1 MFSTR
6 RGRGRAFVAIVVAVL
21 FVLTG
26 CSSAGDEGAGASE
39 SRDGTFPVVV
49 EHSMGETTIP
59 QRPERIVALGAGT
72 AGEILY
78 ALGVE
83 PVGLEVFPGFG
94 AANEDGVQPWVEPL
108 LDTEVTTLL
117 PSGAKGIEQ
126 VAALEPDLILLTY
139 GELDEATY
147 KQLSQIAPTVAS
159 PQGQWELDWRLELET
174 IASAIGMT
182 DEAVALEAKLT
193 DGIEQIKADHP
204 ELDGVNYTFVEVHD
218 AGLWPYLTADPR
230 NQLIQELGL
239 VSSPGVVALDKST
252 DGAFVGD
259 ISLERAGDIDA
270 DIIIAYPSTGDA
282 QSLYSVPVFK
292 DLSAVRR
299 GSVAFYGQ
307 EQDIVFLA
315 SLQPSPLTIPISL
328 ERVATDVSAA
338 VTSASPQ

>member
-1 MFSTR
+1 MT
-6 RGRGRAFVAIVVAVL
+6 VV
-21 FVLTG
+21 G
-26 CSSAGDEGAGASE
+26 CSSASDDDSDPSAS
-39 SRDGTFPVVV
+39 SDGNFPVVV
-49 EHSMGETTIP
+49 EHSFGETTVAE
-59 QRPERIVALGAGT
+59 RPERIVALGAGT

-94 AANEDGVQPWVEPL
+94 AANDDGVQPWVEPL
-108 LDTEVTTLL
+108 LDTNVTTLL
-117 PSGAKGIEQ
+117 PAGAKGIEK

-147 KQLSQIAPTVAS
+147 KQLSQIAPTIAS

-174 IASAIGMT
+174 IARAIGMA
-182 DEAVALEAKLT
+182 DEAVALEAELT
-193 DGIEQIKADHP
+193 DGIAQIKAAHP
-204 ELDGVNYTFVEVHD
+204 ELQGVNYTFVEVHD

-239 VSSPGVVALDKST
+239 VSSPGVLALDKST

-259 ISLERAGDIDA
+259 ISLERANDIDA
-270 DIIIAYPSTGDA
+270 EVIIAYPSEGDA

-299 GSVAFYGQ
+299 GTVAFYGQ

-328 ERVATDVSAA
+328 ERIATDVSGALA
-338 VTSASPQ
+338 SASPQ

>member
-6 RGRGRAFVAIVVAVL
+6 RRPYYVFAALIVAVVMAL
-21 FVLTG
+21 VG
-26 CSSAGDEGAGASE
+26 CSSSSDDDGGPSGAS
-39 SRDGTFPVVV
+39 DGTFPVVV
-49 EHSMGETTIP
+49 EHSLGETAIP

-108 LDTEVTTLL
+108 LDTDVTTLL

-174 IASAIGMT
+174 IARAIGMT

-193 DGIEQIKADHP
+193 DGIEQVKADHP
-204 ELDGVNYTFVEVHD
+204 ELAGVNYTFVEVHD

-270 DIIIAYPSTGDA
+270 NVIIAYPSAGDA

-292 DLSAVRR
+292 DLNAVRR

-338 VTSASPQ
+338 LSSASNQ

>member
-6 RGRGRAFVAIVVAVL
+6 RGPGRTVAAIIVAGL
-21 FVLTG
+21 FALAG
-26 CSSAGDEGAGASE
+26 CSSSSDDTASASE
-39 SRDGTFPVVV
+39 ANDGTFPVVV
-49 EHSMGETTIP
+49 EHSMGETTVP

-83 PVGLEVFPGFG
+83 PVGLETFPGFG
-94 AANEDGVQPWVEPL
+94 AANEDGVQSWVEPL
-108 LDTEVTTLL
+108 LDTNVTTLL
-117 PSGAKGIEQ
+117 PSGAKGIEK
-126 VAALEPDLILLTY
+126 VAALDPDLILLTY

-147 KQLSQIAPTVAS
+147 KQLSQIAPTIAS

-174 IASAIGMT
+174 IAKAIGMT
-182 DEAVALEAKLT
+182 DEAVALEAELT
-193 DGIEQIKADHP
+193 SGIKQVKADHP

-252 DGAFVGD
+252 DGAFIGD
-259 ISLERAGDIDA
+259 ISLERAGEIDA
-270 DIIIAYPSTGDA
+270 DVIIAYPSTGDA

-338 VTSASPQ
+338 LTSGSPK